1 MNEVKLTGKTPDFAE
16 ENIKK
21 LKEILPDVFTEG
33 KVDFEK
39 LQQVLGNYIET
50 ETERYNF
57 TWNGKGRA
65 LRLAQTPSAGTLRPC
80 KEESKDWDTT
90 QNLYLEG
97 DNLEILKLLQ
107 KSYHGKVKMIYIDPP
122 YNTGKDFVYPDDYR
136 DSIEHYKQITRQV
149 DGEGKRLSS
158 NVETS
163 GRYHSNWLNM
173 MYPRLRLA
181 RNLLSEDG
189 VIFISIDDNEV
200 DNLKKICNEI
210 FGEDNFF
217 ACVSWHK
224 NYASANDSRTFS
236 NVLDFILIYRK
247 SDMFKRNLLPRTE
260 KQNSLYKYDCG
271 DGKGRWR
278 PDNLSVKSYSANYD
292 YPILNPKTGVSYDP
306 PRGRCWVS
314 NKETIQSWIKE
325 GRVFFG
331 QNGDGAPQLK
341 RYLSEVQQ
349 GIVPTT
355 YWSYEDCGHNDEA
368 RKEIKALFDKPPFDT
383 PKPTKLLKQIVT
395 IGAGP
400 DSVVL
405 DFFSGSATTAHAVM
419 KLNAEDG
426 GNRKF
431 IMVQLPEPTDEK
443 SGAYKAG
450 YKTISD
456 IGKERIRRAGEMIKS
471 ELKSEQ
477 SGKLALDG
485 KTIDP
490 DSLDIGFRV
499 FKLDSSN
506 IRKWN
511 PDYDNLEDSLFDH
524 INNYVESRTELDV
537 VYEIMLKY
545 GLDLTYSVDE
555 YTFAGKKVYSIG
567 LGALLICLDEEITT
581 DVATGMV
588 ELKKKVD
595 PEMIRVVFRDN
606 GFQDDSSKT
615 NIKEIL
621 KSGGI
626 DEFVT
631 I

>member
-1 MNEVKLTGKTPDFAE
+1 MNEEKLTGKTPDLAE

-21 LKEILPDVFTEG
+21 LKEVFPDVFTEG

-50 ETERYNF
+50 ENERYNF

-97 DNLEILKLLQ
+97 DNLEVLKLLQ

-122 YNTGKDFVYPDDYR
+122 YNTGNDFVYPDNFK
-136 DSIEHYKQITRQV
+136 DSIEHYKQITGQV
-149 DGEGKRLSS
+149 DGDGNRVSS
-158 NVETS
+158 NAETS
-163 GRYHSNWLNM
+163 GRYHTDWLNM

-181 RNLLSEDG
+181 RNLLADDG

-200 DNLKKICNEI
+200 DNLKKLCNEI
-210 FGEDNFF
+210 FGEDNFISCF
-217 ACVSWHK
+217 AWR
-224 NYASANDSRTFS
+224 RTD
-236 NVLDFILIYRK
+236 NQPNIGNIARVKEYIYCYCK
-247 SDMFKRNLLPRTE
+247 SKPCFYFNKLPLTE
-260 KQNSLYKYDCG
+260 KAKNEYRYSDNK
-271 DGKGRWR
+271 GKFRRAILLDKTRGRH
-278 PDNLSVKSYSANYD
+278 SYEIATPSGN
-292 YPILNPKTGVSYDP
+292 ILNGPWMLKKEEFLRLKQEDGIYWTAGGEEQPYGKIYLHES
-306 PRGRCWVS
+306 RGQIVNDFLGIEFGTNQRAS
-314 NKETIQSWIKE
+314 KELEKL
-325 GRVFFG
+325 FG
-331 QNGDGAPQLK
+331 E
-341 RYLSEVQQ
+341 R
-349 GIVPTT
+349 
-355 YWSYEDCGHNDEA
+355 
-368 RKEIKALFDKPPFDT
+368 LFDF
-383 PKPTKLLKQIVT
+383 PKPTTLIRLLTT
-395 IGAGP
+395 IGTNE
-400 DSVVL
+400 DSLIL

-443 SGAYKAG
+443 SEAYKAG
-450 YKTISD
+450 YKTIGD

-485 KTIDP
+485 KMIDP
-490 DSLDIGFRV
+490 DNLDIGFRV

-506 IRKWN
+506 IKKWN
-511 PDYDNLEDSLFDH
+511 PDYDNLEDSLFAH
-524 INNYVESRTELDV
+524 INNYVEGRTELDL

-545 GLDLTYSVDE
+545 GLDLTYSVEE

-567 LGALLICLDEEITT
+567 LGALLICLDKEITT
-581 DVATGMV
+581 DVAAGMA
-588 ELKKKVD
+588 ELKKKLN